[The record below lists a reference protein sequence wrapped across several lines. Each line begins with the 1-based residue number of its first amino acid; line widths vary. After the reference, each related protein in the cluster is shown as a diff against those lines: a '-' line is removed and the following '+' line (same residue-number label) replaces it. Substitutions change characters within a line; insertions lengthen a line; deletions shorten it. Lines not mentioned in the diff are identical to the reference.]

1 MINITPEEVLAISK
15 EYQKR
20 LDKMSPAER
29 FDVENFS
36 LIGDLPLLKDIPINQ
51 KAFLLD
57 LIPGVSRLG
66 KYDAGDLQP
75 DEIKQLN
82 KLILDATKEGQTS
95 GRISYYDQG
104 GYGDVITKDALEQL
118 QRQIKSE
125 FQEPENVQR
134 FLSQNPQIDSKTFIK
149 KLNDPEFIIKTF
161 LGSFSFETDD
171 QGNIIIRDSYDANI
185 GRGDPN
191 QSGRFKR
198 FLTNLVPSKNYPMNI
213 ASGIAGL
220 LGSAEGQGTP
230 VEINLGTLEDIRK
243 STRPKNFK
251 NEIAEQLASLD

>member
-1 MINITPEEVLAISK
+1 M
-15 EYQKR
+15 
-20 LDKMSPAER
+20 
-29 FDVENFS
+29 
-36 LIGDLPLLKDIPINQ
+36 
-51 KAFLLD
+51 
-57 LIPGVSRLG
+57 
-66 KYDAGDLQP
+66 
-75 DEIKQLN
+75 
-82 KLILDATKEGQTS
+82 
-95 GRISYYDQG
+95 
-104 GYGDVITKDALEQL
+104 
-118 QRQIKSE
+118 
-125 FQEPENVQR
+125 QR

-220 LGSAEGQGTP
+220 LGSAEGQGAP